1 MLSLFGIFLGL
12 GLLMYLA
19 FKGYS
24 IIWVAPLAAAV
35 VALTGGLD
43 IISTYMGP
51 YMTGLV
57 GFVKSWFPA
66 FLLSAIFGNMMET
79 TGAAKSIAIFLT
91 HKLGSKLAIAA
102 IVLSCAV
109 LTIGGVSLFVV
120 VFAIY
125 PLALAMFKE
134 ANISRKLIPGAI
146 ALGAFTFTMTAV
158 PGSPQIQNLI
168 PMTYFGTTAM
178 AAPIMGLTATFI
190 LFFGGVYYLNWKR
203 NKLESQG
210 EFYTEPDLAHMGKKD
225 DGEKLPNI
233 LVALLPLIT
242 VVTILNVL
250 PYIVT
255 FTEEQKAAGR
265 SASEFI
271 VYALLAG
278 IALIFVLNV
287 NKREKLMKSLAVG
300 SQGALGAI
308 MNTSAAVGF
317 GTVVRAVPGF
327 ADLTNILL
335 AIPGNPLISLA
346 VAVNLLAGAT
356 GSASGGMGIALAAL
370 GAKYM
375 ELAKTTGID
384 PQAFHRI
391 ASLASGGMDTL
402 PHNGAVLTLLN
413 NTGMTH
419 KDSYFDIMVVSLIL
433 PIVASIPAIA
443 LAAMGIY

>member
-278 IALIFVLNV
+278 IALIFVLNI